1 VGESRGWIRVAQ
13 ARNKNRGSHPQR
25 SDIRPPII
33 VYGDGTTDIFEFTED
48 AESYLEPID
57 VEQIKHAAYDC
68 EGRLLRL
75 LPTSPRVT
83 IESAELD
90 PSHQDEVRALLAN
103 FLASLGVSE
112 QELSNLSLED
122 LGASSLKYKTE

>member
-1 VGESRGWIRVAQ
+1 VWRK

-25 SDIRPPII
+25 SGIRPPII
-33 VYGDGTTDIFEFTED
+33 VYGDYTTDIFEFTED
-48 AESYLEPID
+48 AKSYLEPID
-57 VEQIKHAAYDC
+57 VEQIKHVTYDC
-68 EGRLLRL
+68 EGRLLRI

-90 PSHQDEVRALLAN
+90 PAHQDEVRALLAN

-112 QELSNLSLED
+112 KELSNLSLED
-122 LGASSLKYKTE
+122 LVASSLKYKTE